1 MRAGEFML
9 DENFADGSNIL
20 YHATYRPLLK
30 SIRSQGLGGSA
41 AQAKWEDSEPGVTYL
56 ARDPEVARSYA
67 ETSDMVPEE
76 WLDDIVILAIDASR
90 LDPRRLRRD
99 RNVQDDDSTLEYH
112 GVIKDFALTEN
123 FADDRPVVD
132 MLEEG
137 CLELSRMLEQRPHLI
152 ENYEGWREIQSLLDR
167 IAGEEPVIG
176 QHYAVLNLTITPP
189 GRFLVQQG
197 IRTPVELTNILDRG
211 SYVQYEFDVSGRI
224 FRFPEDHRAGDRL
237 SRTFLYSTP
246 RELAKTQSFIAMSLQ
261 DWEIR
266 DRVNENFADGKNPGR
281 KGLSKRVGVS
291 QKMSIAQ
298 LKKIA
303 STATGERRRMA
314 QWNLNMKRGRDKS

>member
-1 MRAGEFML
+1 MG
-9 DENFADGSNIL
+9 ENFADGSDIL
-20 YHATYRPLLK
+20 YHATYRPLLR
-30 SIRSQGLGGSA
+30 SIKAQGLGGSD
-41 AQAKWEDSEPGVTYL
+41 AQAKWEDSQPGVTYL

-112 GVIKDFALTEN
+112 GVIKDFTLT
-123 FADDRPVVD
+123 
-132 MLEEG
+132 
-137 CLELSRMLEQRPHLI
+137 
-152 ENYEGWREIQSLLDR
+152 
-167 IAGEEPVIG
+167 
-176 QHYAVLNLTITPP
+176 
-189 GRFLVQQG
+189 
-197 IRTPVELTNILDRG
+197 
-211 SYVQYEFDVSGRI
+211 
-224 FRFPEDHRAGDRL
+224 
-237 SRTFLYSTP
+237 
-246 RELAKTQSFIAMSLQ
+246 
-261 DWEIR
+261 
-266 DRVNENFADGKNPGR
+266 ENFADGKNPGR

-314 QWNLNMKRGRDKS
+314 QWNLNMKSGKKK